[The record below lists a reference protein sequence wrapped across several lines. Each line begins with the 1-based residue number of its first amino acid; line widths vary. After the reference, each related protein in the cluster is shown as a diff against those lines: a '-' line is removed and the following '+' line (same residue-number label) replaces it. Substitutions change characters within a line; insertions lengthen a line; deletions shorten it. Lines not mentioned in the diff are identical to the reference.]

1 MRRRRAGADVSRRA
15 RGGRAEGCGEVGEL
29 TVGDDGEQQKDVEAA
44 GATAKADC
52 TITASGQGSFRD
64 TAAG

>member
-1 MRRRRAGADVSRRA
+1 MSAVELEAAGQKGVAKLA
-15 RGGRAEGCGEVGEL
+15 EL